1 MSTNRRTLVFV
12 RTPLLLALA
21 LTFGSSQ
28 SLSQKSGSPRRQPS
42 SGDSTREAD
51 SRRVRQSR
59 ALTLL
64 IETADHARLFDDQFY
79 RAKVQALAADA
90 LWSNDSTR
98 ARTIFRRAWIAA
110 TASDKAEQEESER
123 ESGSMTGI
131 NTDFSEARHEV
142 LKIVA
147 ARDTKLAELFLR
159 ELAGDKPE
167 SNATDNAPSRARPN
181 AQLTARRLAL
191 AGELLAAGE
200 TRRAAE
206 VAAPIISDGPST
218 DLMVYIQ
225 RLRQQDVNEADAL
238 YLRLLR
244 RAAADPNTNA
254 NEVLLLS
261 SHIISPTLIVVID
274 FSGMLEFRSF
284 PRPRSG
290 SSSEQSVPQRTQSEF
305 FSLAASVLLRPRGPR
320 ASLTM
325 QDLMAEFYATGRL
338 LPYFEKSSTPI
349 AAYAPALR
357 ARHSELYNEI
367 ESSRRE
373 QVSAQFT
380 LDSLTPAGFAD
391 PLRSETEQLS
401 RATNAAERK
410 RLASL
415 IIQSAV
421 RNRFW
426 DRARRAASELEDS
439 EDRRAALSFIQ
450 VQQIKD
456 ISNVYADEKEDDFE
470 SVVKFVSNA
479 DVPAVAKAW
488 GFSQAAIVASRRK
501 DVQKSQKIA
510 ELITEAEHQASR
522 VSQGTSTRVAAY
534 GIVTTSA
541 ARVAPARAWELLR
554 QYVEAANALD
564 DFAGDVLEF
573 EMVTDD
579 SLNSDPM
586 SHYGVE
592 PEVFRCDTV
601 FATMADLSFEK
612 ALEEVRGLNGE
623 VPQAFASIAIAR
635 TALEKQSAKPDQI
648 KSP

>member
-1 MSTNRRTLVFV
+1 MSTNRRTTVVV
-12 RTPLLLALA
+12 RALLPLALA
-21 LTFGSSQ
+21 VAFGTSQ
-28 SLSQKSGSPRRQPS
+28 SLAQKSGSPRRPPA
-42 SGDSTREAD
+42 SGQTTGEAD
-51 SRRVRQSR
+51 SRRVRQAR

-64 IETADHARLFDDQFY
+64 IETADHARLFEDLFY

-90 LWSNDSTR
+90 LWSHDATR
-98 ARTIFRRAWIAA
+98 ARAIFRRAWIAA
-110 TASDKAEQEESER
+110 TASDKEEQEESER
-123 ESGSMTGI
+123 DSGTMPGV

-159 ELAGDKPE
+159 ELAGDKTA
-167 SNATDNAPSRARPN
+167 SNATDNGPSRARPN
-181 AQLTARRLAL
+181 SQLTARRLAL
-191 AGELLAAGE
+191 AGELLSAGE

-206 VAAPIISDGPST
+206 VAAPIINDGPST
-218 DLMVYIQ
+218 ELIVFIQ
-225 RLRQQDVNEADAL
+225 RLRQQDVNEADSL

-244 RAAADPNTNA
+244 RAAAGPNTNA
-254 NEVLLLS
+254 NDLLLLS
-261 SHIISPTLIVVID
+261 SQIISPTLIVAID
-274 FSGMLEFRSF
+274 LSGMLEFRSL
-284 PRPRSG
+284 PRPSSG
-290 SSSEQSVPQRTQSEF
+290 SVSEQPVPERIRSDF

-338 LPYFEKSSTPI
+338 LPYFEKSSAPI
-349 AAYAPALR
+349 AAYAPALH

-373 QVSAQFT
+373 QVSAQFG

-401 RATNAAERK
+401 RATDAAERK

-421 RNRFW
+421 RNRSW
-426 DRARRAASELEDS
+426 DRARRAAAELEDS
-439 EDRRAALSFIQ
+439 EERRAALSFIK

-456 ISNVYADEKEDDFE
+456 IGNTYADEKEDDFE
-470 SVVKFVSNA
+470 SVVTFVTNA

-501 DVQKSQKIA
+501 DVQRSQKIA
-510 ELITEAEHQASR
+510 ELITEAERQASR

-534 GIVTTSA
+534 GIVTTIA
-541 ARVAPARAWELLR
+541 AQVAPTRAWELLGE
-554 QYVEAANALD
+554 YVEAANALD
-564 DFAGDVLEF
+564 DFAGDVVEF
-573 EMVTDD
+573 EMVTDE
-579 SLNSDPM
+579 SLNSEPM

-592 PEVFRCDTV
+592 PEVFRCDAV
-601 FATMADLSFEK
+601 FATMAGLSFEK
-612 ALEEVRGLNGE
+612 ALEAARGLNGE

-635 TALEKQSAKPDQI
+635 TALEKQGAKPDQI
-648 KSP
+648 KTP

>member
-1 MSTNRRTLVFV
+1 
-12 RTPLLLALA
+12 
-21 LTFGSSQ
+21 
-28 SLSQKSGSPRRQPS
+28 
-42 SGDSTREAD
+42 
-51 SRRVRQSR
+51 
-59 ALTLL
+59 
-64 IETADHARLFDDQFY
+64 
-79 RAKVQALAADA
+79 
-90 LWSNDSTR
+90 
-98 ARTIFRRAWIAA
+98 
-110 TASDKAEQEESER
+110 
-123 ESGSMTGI
+123 
-131 NTDFSEARHEV
+131 
-142 LKIVA
+142 
-147 ARDTKLAELFLR
+147 
-159 ELAGDKPE
+159 
-167 SNATDNAPSRARPN
+167 
-181 AQLTARRLAL
+181 
-191 AGELLAAGE
+191 
-200 TRRAAE
+200 
-206 VAAPIISDGPST
+206 
-218 DLMVYIQ
+218 
-225 RLRQQDVNEADAL
+225 
-238 YLRLLR
+238 
-244 RAAADPNTNA
+244 
-254 NEVLLLS
+254 
-261 SHIISPTLIVVID
+261 
-274 FSGMLEFRSF
+274 
-284 PRPRSG
+284 
-290 SSSEQSVPQRTQSEF
+290 
-305 FSLAASVLLRPRGPR
+305 
-320 ASLTM
+320 M